1 MRRTLGTPP
10 PSGETNALLRI
21 HQEGTFSPFTRDVT
35 PQTRAK
41 KQEGR
46 IHAKERMLE
55 GEENAPEIAH
65 GHGMEGAIEKHLE
78 HTYMLTGSRR
88 TGGEGV
94 SQNYEPGVGG
104 VVGQGLG
111 LNRGWGGLVWVK
123 VLPCDTHRGPQKF

>member
-1 MRRTLGTPP
+1 MRRTLGTP

-88 TGGEGV
+88 TGGC
-94 SQNYEPGVGG
+94 PRI
-104 VVGQGLG
+104 
-111 LNRGWGGLVWVK
+111 LNRGWVGWWGRGWGLTGGGGVGMGQSPPL
-123 VLPCDTHRGPQKF
+123 